1 MADDRS
7 DRGAQDRSRINIHED
22 YEVTYWTKKWGVS
35 AAQLREAVTK
45 VGVSVKAVEKE
56 LGKAS

>member
-7 DRGAQDRSRINIHED
+7 DPGAQDRSRINIHEN
-22 YEVTYWTKKWGVS
+22 YEVTYWTKKRGIS
-35 AAQLREAVTK
+35 ATQLRAVTK
-45 VGVSVKAVEKE
+45 VGVSVKAVEQE